1 MMTLELIII
10 SVVYCWCYMMTL
22 VLISM
27 QMFMGHVVHCWCNMM
42 TSEIS
47 TVIIYLIINFFLC
60 LLSFEKCITSRK
72 GEETD
77 P

>member
-10 SVVYCWCYMMTL
+10 SVVYCWHYMMTS
-22 VLISM
+22 VLISV
-27 QMFMGHVVHCWCNMM
+27 QMFMGRVAYFWCNMK